1 MYFFLYSIH
10 FFVTKLTITGTA
22 STFLYFGYTL
32 IMVLIFFLFTGKTSC
47 INFVFCVNNF
57 LSILL
62 VRGTGS
68 PCLER
73 SSMDRAVWVRALT
86 EDIVLCSWV
95 RHVTLTMPLS
105 TELYKRVPANLMLGV
120 PWNGLASH
128 LVRSRNTRS
137 RFILYKKKNRIS
149 SGSMGYLLVY
159 RLDLY
164 FQKKIFVSS
173 VLIFT
178 HLKFC

>member
-1 MYFFLYSIH
+1 MTGGCTAVYFFLYSVH
-10 FFVTKLTITGTA
+10 VFVINLTITGTA
-22 STFLYFGYTL
+22 STFLYFGYTF
-32 IMVLIFFLFTGKTSC
+32 IMAMIIFLFTGKTSC

-137 RFILYKKKNRIS
+137 RFILYKKKTGLAPARWATCLYIDLTYTS
-149 SGSMGYLLVY
+149 RKKSLFLLY
-159 RLDLY
+159 
-164 FQKKIFVSS
+164 
-173 VLIFT
+173 
-178 HLKFC
+178 